1 MHEGCK
7 SCLASDANSCN
18 SAGSYGQ
25 GQTLGGGGGQG
36 QGLSSGYTGAS
47 GGSSTQRRVQVTA
60 KILFG
65 SVSAISSMKNAEK
78 ATRKRSQ

>member
-1 MHEGCK
+1 MPEGCK
-7 SCLASDANSCN
+7 SCLASDANN
-18 SAGSYGQ
+18 SSSGGSYGQ
-25 GQTLGGGGGQG
+25 GQGLGGGGSQG

-65 SVSAISSMKNAEK
+65 SVSAISNMKNAEK

>member
-1 MHEGCK
+1 MPEGCK
-7 SCLASDANSCN
+7 SCLASDASNCN
-18 SAGSYGQ
+18 SGGSYGQ
-25 GQTLGGGGGQG
+25 GQTLGGVGGQG
-36 QGLSSGYTGAS
+36 QSLSSGYTGAS

-65 SVSAISSMKNAEK
+65 SVSAISNMKNAEK

>member
-1 MHEGCK
+1 MPEGCK
-7 SCLASDANSCN
+7 SCLASDANN
-18 SAGSYGQ
+18 SSSGGSYD
-25 GQTLGGGGGQG
+25 QG

-65 SVSAISSMKNAEK
+65 SVSAISTMKNAEK
-78 ATRKRSQ
+78 ATRKKSQ